1 MELQS
6 RGAMPRFLA
15 AADSAVVVEF
25 AAQAGDEAMTAVLG
39 LEAAIAEDPP
49 VGVVDTTPTLRS
61 LLVEYDPLRVAQGD
75 LVAALRT
82 LAQQRPMPQA
92 PVRHHE
98 VPVVY
103 GGDAGPDLDA
113 VARRLGLARDEVVR
127 LHTGAGYRVG
137 MIGSLPGLPY
147 LLGLP
152 PQLAVPR
159 RAQPRTAVPAGSVAI
174 ATQMSCVYPVRGPGG
189 WHLIGRTPIRLFDA
203 ALSPPATMSPGDTVR
218 FVATTVD
225 IDRDA
230 MPAATKPQTA
240 PGWNGPAL
248 LVVSPGLRTT
258 LQDGGRRG
266 MRRFGVPLG
275 GAADRALLAVANELV
290 GNPADTVA
298 LEVTHSGPVLQADS
312 ADIRC
317 AVAGECEFAVETGP
331 GWTRLSSGESVIV
344 PRGARLRVGRVLAGL
359 RCYVAVAGGFA
370 IEAQLGSRSTL
381 QRGGLGW
388 ARGRPLVAGDR
399 LPVSAQPDGLRDS
412 SSPRHGRV
420 LETTDPIRVVL
431 GPQDDHFTRSGL
443 ETFATS
449 TYTVSPASDRVG
461 VRLEGP
467 GIEHRTG
474 MSDIV
479 SDGCIRGSIQVPGD
493 GQPIILGPDCGT
505 TGGYPKVATVIRA
518 DLDRIG
524 QLRPGDRVR
533 FAVVSVEDAEDR
545 YRQAGR

>member
-1 MELQS
+1 
-6 RGAMPRFLA
+6 MPRFLA

-39 LEAAIAEDPP
+39 LDAAIAEDPP

-61 LLVEYDPLRVAQGD
+61 LLVEYDPLHVAQGD

-82 LAQQRPMPQA
+82 LAQQHPLPRRPA
-92 PVRHHE
+92 RHHE

-113 VARRLGLARDEVVR
+113 VAHRLGLAGDEVVR
-127 LHTGAGYRVG
+127 RHTGAGYRVG
-137 MIGSLPGLPY
+137 MIGNLPGLPY

-152 PQLAVPR
+152 SQLALPR
-159 RAQPRTAVPAGSVAI
+159 RGQPRTAVPAGSVAI
-174 ATQMSCVYPVRGPGG
+174 ATQMSCIYPVRAPGG
-189 WHLIGRTPIRLFDA
+189 WHLIGRTPIRLFDPA
-203 ALSPPATMSPGDTVR
+203 ASPPAAMSPGDTVH
-218 FVATTVD
+218 FVATTAD
-225 IDRDA
+225 IDIGFDA
-230 MPAATKPQTA
+230 VSPTTEPQTS
-240 PGWNGPAL
+240 PGWTGPAL
-248 LVVSPGLRTT
+248 LVVSSGLHTT

-266 MRRFGVPLG
+266 MRRFGVPVG
-275 GAADRALLAVANELV
+275 GAADGALLGCANELA
-290 GNPADTVA
+290 GNPAETVA

-312 ADIRC
+312 AGIRC
-317 AVAGECEFAVETGP
+317 AVAGECELFIESGAGA
-331 GWTRLSSGESVIV
+331 TRQPSGRSVVI
-344 PRGARLRVGRVLAGL
+344 PRGARLRIGRVLRGL

-399 LPVSAQPDGLRDS
+399 LPVSAQPAGLRN
-412 SSPRHGRV
+412 SSPPRGSRGT
-420 LETTDPIRVVL
+420 EATDPIRVVL
-431 GPQDDHFTRSGL
+431 GPQDDHFTAGGL
-443 ETFATS
+443 NAFATS

-467 GIEHRTG
+467 TVEHRTG

-533 FAVVSVEDAEDR
+533 FAVVSVEEAENR
-545 YRQAGR
+545 YRVGR